1 MRSYDVIFVMGFY
14 YLYFKELVKNAWSR
28 NWVSSWHRRGIRCK
42 RLNNICPLF
51 LLILTPTVAFLSL
64 NEQQNH

>member
-42 RLNNICPLF
+42 RLNNICLLF
-51 LLILTPTVAFLSL
+51 SINPDSDSCFSIS
-64 NEQQNH
+64 E